1 MKTFPPADIV
11 TVTTKLTRVLYA
23 QLKGQEFS
31 PPACAGF
38 RPAVDGALDY
48 SAVDIGTKL
57 TCGFEMLLSDAAAPQ
72 LESASR
78 RATVDVLRR
87 FLASSA
93 PLPTDAQIAEWPR
106 REDPEDW
113 LDVDYTAFEET
124 LQGRPGH
131 MGTQNESGW
140 GDKGAEENLKR
151 MVERFEAFMN
161 DDEAGVEGAE
171 LVDEMDNDDD
181 DDNDDEDDDEDG
193 EDREVSFDEREFE
206 VMMREMM
213 GMPSSTLD
221 TDTDTGAEDEE
232 AEIRKM
238 MDRVEA
244 ELRDAGALTT
254 GVGAAAKQRIKEV
267 EDDVDEDENDDDDD
281 DAEVNIDFT
290 LAANM
295 LESFKGQ
302 GGMAGPGGNLLAR
315 MGIVLPRDDPRGGG
329 GGGGEGNGK
338 GGGKEIS

>member
-1 MKTFPPADIV
+1 MTTFPPDDTV
-11 TVTTKLTRVLYA
+11 TVTTTLTRVLYA
-23 QLKGQEFS
+23 QLKCQEFA
-31 PPACAGF
+31 PPSSAGF
-38 RPAVDGALDY
+38 RTDSGTNN
-48 SAVDIGTKL
+48 AVDIGTKL

-72 LESASR
+72 LASAAR
-78 RATVDVLRR
+78 RATVDVVRR
-87 FLASSA
+87 FLADAA
-93 PLPTDAQIAEWPR
+93 PLPEDAVIATWPSQ
-106 REDPEDW
+106 EDGEDW

-131 MGTQNESGW
+131 KCTQNESGW

-151 MVERFEAFMN
+151 MVERFEAFLN

-171 LVDEMDNDDD
+171 LADEMDEDDD
-181 DDNDDEDDDEDG
+181 DDDGDDGDDDEG
-193 EDREVSFDEREFE
+193 GEEGEEDREVSFDEKEFE

-221 TDTDTGAEDEE
+221 ADAAAEE

-244 ELRDAGALTT
+244 ELREAGALTASAGDGPT
-254 GVGAAAKQRIKEV
+254 QRIKEV
-267 EDDVDEDENDDDDD
+267 EDEGQDDDDD
-281 DAEVNIDFT
+281 DDVDIDFT

-315 MGIVLPRDDPRGGG
+315 MGIVLPRDDPRGDGH
-329 GGGGEGNGK
+329 EGK
-338 GGGKEIS
+338 GKGKEKEIS

>member
-1 MKTFPPADIV
+1 MKTFPPIDTVA
-11 TVTTKLTRVLYA
+11 VTTKLTKVLYA

-38 RPAVDGALDY
+38 RPAVNDAFDY

-72 LESASR
+72 LASASR
-78 RATVDVLRR
+78 RATVDVLRK
-87 FLASSA
+87 FLAGSTS
-93 PLPTDAQIAEWPR
+93 LPTDAQIAEWPR

-113 LDVDYTAFEET
+113 LDIDYTAFEET

-151 MVERFEAFMN
+151 MVERFEAFLN

-171 LVDEMDNDDD
+171 LVDEMDNDDGD
-181 DDNDDEDDDEDG
+181 DDDDEDEDDDEDG

-244 ELRDAGALTT
+244 ELREAGALTT

-267 EDDVDEDENDDDDD
+267 EDDVDEGEDDD

-329 GGGGEGNGK
+329 GDEGNGK
-338 GGGKEIS
+338 GKGKEIS